1 MVIGA
6 PINLNA
12 LLLSLTIAKVGG
24 DHAASYTFIY
34 RHAFGAVTLPV
45 VTGSACVSGVG
56 RSSAPERRQ
65 SLQCTS
71 NSSKAGRE
79 YSPPPPP
86 LLRRTKAS
94 PCIACLRRTE
104 SVLALVT
111 LQLGARP
118 IACVNR
124 CICDSS
130 LSTFHPLPN
139 GGVTHF
145 SSSSSWVG
153 ETSSHYCYYYGNN
166 SVTKEQA
173 VRVTY
178 SSVLEGG
185 TDSLRK

>member
-1 MVIGA
+1 MPLELSLFRSLLGA
-6 PINLNA
+6 PASVGWGEAQPLKEGKVCSA
-12 LLLSLTIAKVGG
+12 L
-24 DHAASYTFIY
+24 
-34 RHAFGAVTLPV
+34 RTLPKRV
-45 VTGSACVSGVG
+45 V
-56 RSSAPERRQ
+56 
-65 SLQCTS
+65 CT
-71 NSSKAGRE
+71 
-79 YSPPPPP
+79 PPPPP